1 MRSGNGRHR
10 RPRQAPALIV
20 AAGVT
25 GSAIAIPL
33 LGATSASA
41 ADASSWDRVAEC
53 ESGGTWS
60 ADLGN
65 GYYGGLQMSQETW
78 DQFGGGAYASRPD
91 LASRT
96 QQIAVAEKVLKAQGV
111 TSWLSCATISGLTGV
126 LTGGGGDSEPTSE
139 PSGSTDGRSGG
150 PTDSSSADPGS
161 TPSASGDGEKGTDGS
176 TPSDPAE
183 TPSPGASGSADGS
196 DADGTGTGDGQ
207 ATGKHRGSAA
217 PEESASGSADE
228 GRASD
233 GRASRSDGP
242 TREADGLT
250 GGASDSGV
258 KGPYIPDGQHGV
270 GDPVWLI
277 GAEQKV
283 SGGWV

>member
-1 MRSGNGRHR
+1 M
-10 RPRQAPALIV
+10 
-20 AAGVT
+20 T

-41 ADASSWDRVAEC
+41 AESSSWDRVAEC

-65 GYYGGLQMSQETW
+65 GFYGGLQMSQATW
-78 DQFGGGAYASRPD
+78 DKFGGGEYASRPD

-96 QQIAVAEKVLKAQGV
+96 QQIAVAEKVLKAQGI
-111 TSWLSCATISGLTGV
+111 TPWLSCATIAGLTGI
-126 LTGGGGDSEPTSE
+126 LTGDGDTSESTSE
-139 PSGSTDGRSGG
+139 PSGPTDGSTG
-150 PTDSSSADPGS
+150 PTDGSSADPS
-161 TPSASGDGEKGTDGS
+161 ATPSASDDGEKKDGS
-176 TPSDPAE
+176 TPSGSAE
-183 TPSPGASGSADGS
+183 TPSPGASSSGDGS
-196 DADGTGTGDGQ
+196 DEDRAGASTGP

-217 PEESASGSADE
+217 PEESASGGADE
-228 GRASD
+228 RASD

-242 TREADGLT
+242 ARDAGGLT
-250 GGASDSGV
+250 DATDGGV
-258 KGPYIPDGQHGV
+258 QGPYIPDGQHGV
-270 GDPVWLI
+270 GDPVWLV

>member
-41 ADASSWDRVAEC
+41 AEASSWDRVAEC

-60 ADLGN
+60 ADLRN
-65 GYYGGLQMSQETW
+65 GYYGGLQMSQATW
-78 DQFGGGAYASRPD
+78 DKFGGGEYASRPD

-96 QQIAVAEKVLKAQGV
+96 QQIAVAEKVLKVQGI
-111 TSWLSCATISGLTGV
+111 TPWLSCATIAGLTGI
-126 LTGGGGDSEPTSE
+126 LTGDGDTSEPGSE
-139 PSGSTDGRSGG
+139 PSGPTDGRSTAPADG
-150 PTDSSSADPGS
+150 SSADPGA
-161 TPSASGDGEKGTDGS
+161 TPSASDDGEKEKDGS
-176 TPSDPAE
+176 TPSGSAE
-183 TPSPGASGSADGS
+183 TPSPGASSSADGS
-196 DADGTGTGDGQ
+196 DTDRGTGP

-228 GRASD
+228 ERASD

-242 TREADGLT
+242 TRGTGSLTDGAT
-250 GGASDSGV
+250 DDGV
-258 KGPYIPDGQHGV
+258 KGPYIPDGHHGV
-270 GDPVWLI
+270 GDPVWLV